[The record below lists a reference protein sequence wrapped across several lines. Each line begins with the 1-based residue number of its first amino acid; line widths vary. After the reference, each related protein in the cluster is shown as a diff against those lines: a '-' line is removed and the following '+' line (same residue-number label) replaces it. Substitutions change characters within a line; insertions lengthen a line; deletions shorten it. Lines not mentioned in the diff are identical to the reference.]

1 MNTISKKRKY
11 SFPDVMQIKLDKE
24 ISLVLVSGDP
34 EDPYASNVPEFLNSD
49 PLKNSIS

>member
-1 MNTISKKRKY
+1 MNTISEKRKY
-11 SFPDVMQIKLDKE
+11 NFPDVLMIKLDRE

-49 PLKNSIS
+49 PLKNNIT